1 MLGAGHMETLTTR
14 CNLALAYYTAGR
26 LSAVVSVLQRALAD
40 CERYLGPD
48 HELTQTVRQNL
59 DAATQA

>member
-1 MLGAGHMETLTTR
+1 MASHPYDFVIIGGGSAG
-14 CNLALAYYTAGR
+14 
-26 LSAVVSVLQRALAD
+26 SALAD
-40 CERYLGPD
+40 CKRYLGPD